1 LKIKVRYFT
10 TLRELTGCVEETLEL
25 ENDASLED
33 LIEKIASK
41 YGEKARQY
49 LYTDEKQKNINP
61 TLLILVN
68 GRRINLLQGLKT
80 KLKDGDTIAI
90 LPPVGGG

>member
-10 TLRELTGCVEETLEL
+10 TLRELAGCMEETFEL
-25 ENDASLED
+25 ENDVFLED
-33 LIEKIASK
+33 LIEKIVSK

-49 LYTDEKQKNINP
+49 LYTDEKQKIINP
-61 TLLILVN
+61 ALLILIN
-68 GRRINLLQGLKT
+68 GRRINTLQGLKT